1 MRDLLAL
8 LAHLMTI
15 VATLLGPGGVKAV
28 VVESLLIKHQLLILN
43 RPRKRVA
50 GSGLPP
56 GSAWNKNRN
65 IVPLTT
71 NWATTAGGA
80 ATPWKASIQ
89 GNDTVLDHQSRDAK
103 SAHSLHPGLRGCREL
118 CRRRCHHG
126 TNRKNFSAR
135 A

>member
-65 IVPLTT
+65 IAPLMT
-71 NWATTAGGA
+71 NWATTTGSA
-80 ATPWKASIQ
+80 ATPWNSPRYHASPARI
-89 GNDTVLDHQSRDAK
+89 K
-103 SAHSLHPGLRGCREL
+103 
-118 CRRRCHHG
+118 G
-126 TNRKNFSAR
+126 TLLYPHLKTARKPQ
-135 A
+135 

>member
-80 ATPWKASIQ
+80 ATPWKASIRSTTPASTTNHMQ
-89 GNDTVLDHQSRDAK
+89 RQVGSFPASRA
-103 SAHSLHPGLRGCREL
+103 SSL
-118 CRRRCHHG
+118 
-126 TNRKNFSAR
+126 A
-135 A
+135 

>member
-65 IVPLTT
+65 IAPLTT
-71 NWATTAGGA
+71 NGATTTGSA
-80 ATPWKASIQ
+80 ATPWKASIRAMTPVSTTNHAQ
-89 GNDTVLDHQSRDAK
+89 RKVGSIPASKASRLA
-103 SAHSLHPGLRGCREL
+103 
-118 CRRRCHHG
+118 
-126 TNRKNFSAR
+126 
-135 A
+135 